1 MTVAQMI
8 LSNVEIQRA
17 IDQGVLVI
25 RPEPLPR
32 TPSASNPQ
40 PCPYDTT
47 SVDLRLGNTIS
58 TPISGSF
65 AYDLRIPGF
74 ASFLSRN
81 CKDVT
86 LNQGGYALQSNE
98 FVLGTTLEE
107 IELPIVPGA
116 RVLAGRIEGKSSF
129 ARCGLLVHFTAP
141 TVHAGWKGPLT
152 LEIKNLGANPI
163 TLYPD
168 MPICQLILEE
178 VSGTPFPNPSQFQGQ
193 TTPAGT
199 SRTP

>member
-65 AYDLRIPGF
+65 AYDLSIPGF

-141 TVHAGWKGPLT
+141 NCPRR
-152 LEIKNLGANPI
+152 LEGSANLRNKEFRSKPYYFVSRYADLPANFGRGQWHTFSESKPI
-163 TLYPD
+163 SRPDYP
-168 MPICQLILEE
+168 
-178 VSGTPFPNPSQFQGQ
+178 
-193 TTPAGT
+193 
-199 SRTP
+199 RRYK